1 MKLEL
6 KPEMS
11 FDGMTDLIKRECPDY
26 KIKLL
31 KNPVAR
37 FQYIQVEKSAFV
49 GIWIRVFESK
59 DTVQLI
65 NTMPSTIARIPLL
78 GLIVTLLL
86 FAFTS
91 PAQTKVRDEVEEI
104 FIKEYG
110 TKEI

>member
-11 FDGMTDLIKRECPDY
+11 FNSITDLLIGACPDY

-37 FQYIQVEKSAFV
+37 FEYIQVEKSAFV
-49 GIWIRVFESK
+49 GIWIRIFESK
-59 DTVQLI
+59 GAVQLI
-65 NTMPSTIARIPLL
+65 NTIPSTIARIPFL

-86 FAFTS
+86 FAFTN
-91 PAQTKVRDEVEEI
+91 PAQTKVRNEASEI